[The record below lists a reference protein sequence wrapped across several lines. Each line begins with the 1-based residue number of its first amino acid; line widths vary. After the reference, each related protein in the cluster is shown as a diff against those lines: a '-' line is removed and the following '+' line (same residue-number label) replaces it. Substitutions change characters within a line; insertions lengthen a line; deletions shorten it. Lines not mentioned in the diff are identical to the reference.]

1 MNKRGMALVAL
12 MSMVPLDEAEEL
24 LSRNFSF
31 EQEDAYNEGYPFHNE
46 GNDCRCA
53 SCADLYPCWMG
64 GTDDFLGLV

>member
-12 MSMVPLDEAEEL
+12 MSMVPIDEAEEL
-24 LSRNFSF
+24 LNRNFTF
-31 EQEDAYNEGYPFHNE
+31 EEEDTYNERYPLYHE

-53 SCADLYPCWMG
+53 SCTDLYPRWMG